1 MYNGK
6 NCELRH
12 NLKKKDK
19 LNKMKCIK
27 LNYNFD
33 YLMCL

>member
-12 NLKKKDK
+12 NLKKDK

-27 LNYNFD
+27 LNNNFD